1 MKSFTYKKTE
11 TTSMKVIGIL
21 DTDRMTIDVDGEEKS
36 LATLLSDFN
45 GGCMEINIKTKNEE
59 ELEEPVETEDDE

>member
-11 TTSMKVIGIL
+11 TTSMKVVGIL
-21 DTDRMTIDVDGEEKS
+21 DTDRMTIDVDGDEKS

-45 GGCMEINIKTKNEE
+45 GGCMEINIKSKSEE
-59 ELEEPVETEDDE
+59 ELEEPVASEDE